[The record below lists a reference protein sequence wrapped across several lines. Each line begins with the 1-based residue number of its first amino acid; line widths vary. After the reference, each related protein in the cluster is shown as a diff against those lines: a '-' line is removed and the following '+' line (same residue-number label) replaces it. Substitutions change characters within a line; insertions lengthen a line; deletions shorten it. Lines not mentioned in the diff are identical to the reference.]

1 MEPGGPEVEA
11 KLLPPDLLVSR
22 CIEGR
27 SLSLANNFE
36 EVSRGLGR
44 APRAQ
49 APMHQVDHRF
59 TSDGKKEDGP
69 HRAKSVRSQK
79 PLEV

>member
-11 KLLPPDLLVSR
+11 KLLPPDLLVSHQTY
-22 CIEGR
+22 
-27 SLSLANNFE
+27 LSLANNFE